1 VIADD
6 DDPTDVLGP
15 GDDDPT
21 EHLDPGTEEAPT
33 SRLEGETGQ
42 TEEMRTRR
50 LAENPPPP
58 PSVEQPPAPH
68 DESRQ
73 RGITVLVTSI
83 LAALI
88 LVGIYIAAGGL
99 DYKPSAATDPCDQ
112 RAWTD
117 PGNLEEAAQQFAFSA
132 VDGAACE
139 LGVSREELTRALAD
153 DASREAFQEE
163 QDLSDSEIEDALR
176 AGLNRAIDD
185 AENAGVIS
193 GLTVTGLRAAVR
205 FLPVDQMI
213 PLIEDASGFLS
224 GEDVGGI
231 GDVLNG
237 VIDSFGEES
246 GDGGGNSGTTGESG
260 TTDEGLI
267 PNGLRNQIEEGLR
280 DQLPPGIEKQLPDD
294 LQNQVEQ
301 GLNDLVNP

>member
-1 VIADD
+1 MIAD

-15 GDDDPT
+15 EDDDPT
-21 EHLDPGTEEAPT
+21 EHIQH
-33 SRLEGETGQ
+33 ETRQ
-42 TEEMRTRR
+42 TEQMRVGPT
-50 LAENPPPP
+50 P
-58 PSVEQPPAPH
+58 V
-68 DESRQ
+68 DDSRQ
-73 RGITVLVTSI
+73 RGLFMLFGSI

-88 LVGIYIAAGGL
+88 LVGVYIAAGGL
-99 DYKPSAATDPCDQ
+99 DYKPSAAADPCDH
-112 RAWTD
+112 REWTD

-153 DASREAFQEE
+153 DASREAFQED
-163 QDLSDSEIEDALR
+163 QDLSDSEVEDALR

-185 AENAGVIS
+185 AEDAGVID
-193 GLTVTGLRAAVR
+193 GLAVTGLRAAVR

-224 GEDVGGI
+224 GEDVGSI

-237 VIDSFGEES
+237 VIDSLGE
-246 GDGGGNSGTTGESG
+246 DGGDSSGATGDTGSI
-260 TTDEGLI
+260 DEGLV
-267 PNGLRNQIEEGLR
+267 PDGLENQIEKGLR

-294 LQNQVEQ
+294 LQKRFEN
-301 GLNDLVNP
+301 GLDGLVNP